1 MDYIKYL
8 DTFGIKFHFYTNNQ
22 PNHQNIFGGIMTII
36 YIIICFTI
44 FFFFCYDDFRR
55 LNPKT
60 NISEITDIKPRSINI
75 KNEKIWIPFRLVTD
89 ENKYIDHRGM
99 LYIFPHL
106 VKGEYND
113 QIGMELNY
121 HSLNYKLCNETGM
134 VNSTENYKIDVP
146 LNELFCIEDDITIGG
161 NWNGKFINYIE
172 ISLFL
177 CEDGTYFDLSD
188 PKCSKTKNFFENLK
202 SSLSFD
208 FYYPVVQFQPTNYKN
223 PISIIY
229 RNYFYRL
236 SAYSHKLTK
245 IYIQEHVLSDDRDII
260 RTNYKN
266 TTCWGTRAIYGDDYY
281 LLTAQDPFIKN
292 KLGEIFTMEI
302 YLDYGLFYYKRSY
315 NKIIFILSN
324 VFPLFRLALY
334 FIKKFTQH
342 VKYSLTKRDLAGLIF
357 INRNVQ
363 NISLIKLE
371 QKNEVHK
378 IHEDN
383 SRVELNKRNKNDSL
397 INIIKQQKISLK
409 KNSHKNKEENNDN
422 SSIKNNC
429 NDKSN
434 KSITIENKKNNSMIK
449 KENDKEMN
457 LTNLKRQSLIL
468 KEPHKMNNNSSLISN
483 ITDFNSWK
491 KKYIFPVHYFY
502 LDFIFDK
509 LIYPQKF
516 FCVSK
521 TYFTVYNFM
530 CQIYDISTHIILF
543 KQFNLLNNVLNKMY
557 EESGYCPARPFKKIN
572 INDTF
577 IMDQINKDL
586 RSKKSILFSHN
597 LS

>member
-1 MDYIKYL
+1 M
-8 DTFGIKFHFYTNNQ
+8 
-22 PNHQNIFGGIMTII
+22 
-36 YIIICFTI
+36 
-44 FFFFCYDDFRR
+44 
-55 LNPKT
+55 
-60 NISEITDIKPRSINI
+60 
-75 KNEKIWIPFRLVTD
+75 
-89 ENKYIDHRGM
+89 
-99 LYIFPHL
+99 
-106 VKGEYND
+106 
-113 QIGMELNY
+113 
-121 HSLNYKLCNETGM
+121 
-134 VNSTENYKIDVP
+134 
-146 LNELFCIEDDITIGG
+146 
-161 NWNGKFINYIE
+161 
-172 ISLFL
+172 
-177 CEDGTYFDLSD
+177 
-188 PKCSKTKNFFENLK
+188 
-202 SSLSFD
+202 
-208 FYYPVVQFQPTNYKN
+208 
-223 PISIIY
+223 
-229 RNYFYRL
+229 
-236 SAYSHKLTK
+236 
-245 IYIQEHVLSDDRDII
+245 
-260 RTNYKN
+260 
-266 TTCWGTRAIYGDDYY
+266 
-281 LLTAQDPFIKN
+281 LTAQDPFIKN